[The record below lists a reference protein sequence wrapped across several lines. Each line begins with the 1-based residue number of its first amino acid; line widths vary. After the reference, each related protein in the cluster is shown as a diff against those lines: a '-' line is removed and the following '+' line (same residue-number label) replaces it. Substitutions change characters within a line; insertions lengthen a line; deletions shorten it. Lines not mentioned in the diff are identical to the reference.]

1 MWQRG
6 IFKSQRVFEKMDLIL
21 NWDDQEVSIY
31 LNETFKG
38 TSSFYHPDVPDV
50 DTLMLYNLKP
60 GTTSF
65 WMGLQV
71 CENQCESN

>member
-1 MWQRG
+1 
-6 IFKSQRVFEKMDLIL
+6 MDLIL
-21 NWDDQEVSIY
+21 NWEDQNVKIY

-38 TSSFYHPDVPDV
+38 TSGFYHPDVPTV

-65 WMGLQV
+65 WRSLQV
-71 CENQCESN
+71 CETQCEGFFKKNFYLIIF

>member
-1 MWQRG
+1 
-6 IFKSQRVFEKMDLIL
+6 MDLIL
-21 NWDDQEVSIY
+21 NWDDQEVRIY
-31 LNETFKG
+31 LNDTFKG

-65 WMGLQV
+65 WRGLQV
-71 CENQCESN
+71 CENQCESKRIFEANFFKKI